1 MLSIDP
7 LRPGDVP
14 ATAALHEANL
24 RMGLFPKMGNGFL
37 QHYHQTFADSPF
49 GIALVAHRDD
59 AVVGA
64 LFGTISNPDHYH
76 WVVQNRA
83 IELAC
88 HGSAA
93 LLLRPHLAWMFASTR
108 MGRYVNGLRR
118 HMSPAP
124 ANHAPAQQLPVL
136 SHIVTTQTQRRRG
149 IGRELVDEFK
159 REARTA
165 GAHWASLITQEGG
178 LGTPFFERLGC
189 LCVAR
194 RQGFD
199 GCFVREYHMNLDE
212 VDLHEEG
219 SHVGARWTAAD
230 TSRQL
235 DRPGLH

>member
-1 MLSIDP
+1 MLSIDT
-7 LRPGDVP
+7 LRPDDLP

-24 RMGLFPKMGNGFL
+24 RMGLFPKMGSSFL
-37 QHYHQTFADSPF
+37 QHYHQSFADSPF
-49 GIALVAHRDD
+49 GIALVAHADD
-59 AVVGA
+59 GVMGA

-76 WVVQNRA
+76 WVVQNRGV
-83 IELAC
+83 ELAC

-118 HMSPAP
+118 HMVPAP
-124 ANHAPAQQLPVL
+124 ATSAPTQQLPVL
-136 SHIVTTQTQRRRG
+136 SHIVTTQAQRRQR
-149 IGRELVDEFK
+149 IGRELVDEFR
-159 REARTA
+159 REARIA

-189 LCVAR
+189 TCVAR

-212 VDLHEEG
+212 GELHDEG
-219 SHVGARWTAAD
+219 SHVD
-230 TSRQL
+230 TGWIPVGSSGQL
-235 DRPGLH
+235 DRGLH